1 MKKVSK
7 CQKCKREF
15 SGYPAL
21 SRVDN
26 KTWICPRC
34 GVKEALDATNLSEKE
49 KEEILNLLPI
59 LEDK

>member
-1 MKKVSK
+1 MKRVSK

-15 SGYPAL
+15 RGYPAL

-59 LEDK
+59 LEDR